1 MNHPPPQPPKS
12 AHHSLIEC
20 HAIADILSSF
30 DSGNTKE
37 AIDKHGKYTAPTMG
51 LSIPD
56 PKVLTRRVNRYS
68 LYVDKN
74 VKSHLKHRESQT
86 EVVATDDWV
95 ATAKEVVD
103 DNLSITSWP
112 KFAVIW
118 KKKYHTKSFTEM
130 EKFLKEHD
138 VLHFHQV
145 VHQRV
150 VPRESSTPV
159 VHRPQPVDGRST
171 EASSLAGPSDMAGLI
186 SDPQTLL
193 EKFAAGGNTT
203 IHLTLHQNQH
213 QHTTNNT
220 TNNNIAGDSFV
231 GNKTTANTQQSHNG
245 GGTGS
250 GSSGNN
256 SSDRSGD
263 NNTAG
268 DRNTG
273 GDCTDDN
280 REALANSVAGS
291 VADLIRPDLASLK
304 AQMVEVQT
312 ACRQGSFRYC
322 L

>member
-1 MNHPPPQPPKS
+1 MITDYFSHSHCFLQMNHPPPQPPES
-12 AHHSLIEC
+12 AH
-20 HAIADILSSF
+20 
-30 DSGNTKE
+30 
-37 AIDKHGKYTAPTMG
+37 
-51 LSIPD
+51 
-56 PKVLTRRVNRYS
+56 
-68 LYVDKN
+68 
-74 VKSHLKHRESQT
+74 
-86 EVVATDDWV
+86 
-95 ATAKEVVD
+95 
-103 DNLSITSWP
+103 
-112 KFAVIW
+112 
-118 KKKYHTKSFTEM
+118 
-130 EKFLKEHD
+130 
-138 VLHFHQV
+138 
-145 VHQRV
+145 
-150 VPRESSTPV
+150 
-159 VHRPQPVDGRST
+159 RST

-193 EKFAAGGNTT
+193 QQFAAGGNTT

-280 REALANSVAGS
+280 REALANNVAGS

-312 ACRQGSFRYC
+312 AVLLLLLNDNGDAKNDAAISGTISS
-322 L
+322 